1 MKLAKMKTS
10 DTPPPGGACRE
21 SRSPIQK
28 CYSLSG
34 KPRDSFFKKPNMQLP
49 YDSVH
54 YPREMKTHV
63 PTKIC
68 IRLYLQ

>member
-34 KPRDSFFKKPNMQLP
+34 KPRDSFLKNQTCSYHM
-49 YDSVH
+49 
-54 YPREMKTHV
+54 T
-63 PTKIC
+63 
-68 IRLYLQ
+68 LYTILEK